1 LNGISEIEYAYD
13 TDGTYPTPDIATS
26 NYVYNPGPA
35 PVTEPAFAAS
45 HGMVL
50 SGEIGVRFI
59 VNFPE
64 NYDTTGCYVDFAIS
78 SGRTGSV
85 NYSDS
90 LVNPKN
96 TSQRY
101 FIFYVNPIELADTI
115 TATLHYGDNQTA
127 EDTYSAMAYI
137 QYVQT
142 SFKDDP
148 EWAATYALINSLNDY
163 GYYMQQSGWSDGN
176 THTMIEA
183 PVKTLNSS
191 DIAAANEGLSN
202 YTLNRTLGNSG
213 IEDSIKVGL
222 AIDSQTELRVSVKPG
237 SGVTMVSTNCTP
249 RMINNE
255 QYYQFS
261 RKNIG
266 PKALGDNITF
276 TAVTDQGSAAINV
289 SVMYYVKAALASD
302 TITAAQKYAL
312 VAYYNYYATA
322 MAYPN

>member
-1 LNGISEIEYAYD
+1 MSIHA
-13 TDGTYPTPDIATS
+13 
-26 NYVYNPGPA
+26 
-35 PVTEPAFAAS
+35 
-45 HGMVL
+45 
-50 SGEIGVRFI
+50 
-59 VNFPE
+59 
-64 NYDTTGCYVDFAIS
+64 
-78 SGRTGSV
+78 
-85 NYSDS
+85 
-90 LVNPKN
+90 
-96 TSQRY
+96 
-101 FIFYVNPIELADTI
+101 I

-142 SFKDDP
+142 NLKDDL
-148 EWAATYALINSLNDY
+148 EWAATYALINSLHDY

-176 THTMIEA
+176 THTTIEA

-202 YTLNRTLGNSG
+202 FTLNRTLGNSG

-276 TAVTDQGSAAINV
+276 TVVTDQGSAAINV
-289 SVMYYVKAALASD
+289 SVMYYVKTALASD

-312 VAYYNYYATA
+312 VAYYNYYTTA